1 MGGISGR
8 GGRGSVL
15 SAGVGAYASG
25 IGERMECRRRVL
37 RRGVRTSSWSII
49 RNSFG
54 YIAISVDLN
63 RSASFCVIV
72 EKWLKRNKSISGIL
86 CEGRSEIGE
95 RAEDREIGF
104 FTIGRGC
111 VGMAVRR
118 FLYDHTIIFV
128 KQTTQT
134 PLNML

>member
-1 MGGISGR
+1 MR
-8 GGRGSVL
+8 K
-15 SAGVGAYASG
+15 A
-25 IGERMECRRRVL
+25 
-37 RRGVRTSSWSII
+37 
-49 RNSFG
+49 FH
-54 YIAISVDLN
+54 
-63 RSASFCVIV
+63 CVIV

-134 PLNML
+134 PLNMQ

>member
-1 MGGISGR
+1 MRCCATI
-8 GGRGSVL
+8 L
-15 SAGVGAYASG
+15 SHYRLINNKSKSLLYDVA
-25 IGERMECRRRVL
+25 
-37 RRGVRTSSWSII
+37 
-49 RNSFG
+49 
-54 YIAISVDLN
+54 
-63 RSASFCVIV
+63 
-72 EKWLKRNKSISGIL
+72 EKWLKHNYNTSGIL
-86 CEGRSEIGE
+86 CGVECAIVE